1 VPVMLMDR
9 LLSRVVT
16 LALPVALCLI
26 FVPLGVAQD
35 FVSAVF
41 ATHPVAFYRLE
52 SLTGKS
58 QVGPTTYR
66 SLGGVAVAA
75 QGAPIGIANN
85 HALKLD
91 GHDGYIVTTQTGG
104 VGVAASM
111 MAWVNLSDLP
121 SSTGHF
127 FYVEGES
134 QNGNDLDLQ
143 FEDDNALRFFTAS
156 GGNLSYSPPPSTLV
170 NQWHMIVVTLDT
182 ATHTRAIYWDGK
194 LAATDKGGG
203 EAGKTGIFS
212 VGASTVFGGRF
223 FKGGIE
229 EAALWNRAL
238 AASEVTAIYATVKP
252 TAAPVVAR
260 SAPTSGTGP
269 FATTAKVE
277 AEDSKGPIAMK
288 REEQIAMM
296 FLTAI
301 ENIERDCQLRMQRAC
316 TMDELMAGTKPPTGP
331 GTERLKFDPKVD
343 PNYSYTFAAGGKAW
357 EAHANAKK
365 PGLMGFYYSSRGIGS
380 TVTTYNRSGSATAV
394 DTEITG
400 RGIEGDSFATR

>member
-1 VPVMLMDR
+1 
-9 LLSRVVT
+9 VT
-16 LALPVALCLI
+16 LALPVTLCLV
-26 FVPLGVAQD
+26 FVPPGAAQD
-35 FVSAVF
+35 FVTAVV

-52 SLTGKS
+52 SPTGKS
-58 QVGPTTYR
+58 QVGATTYR
-66 SLGGVAVAA
+66 SLGGVASAA
-75 QGAPIGIANN
+75 PGAPIGIANN
-85 HALKLD
+85 HFLKLD

-111 MAWVNLSDLP
+111 MAWVNLADLP

-143 FEDDNALRFFTAS
+143 FEDDNVLRFFTAS

-212 VGASTVFGGRF
+212 IGASTVFGGRF

-238 AASEVTAIYATVKP
+238 AASEITAIYATAKQ
-252 TAAPVVAR
+252 TAAPVA
-260 SAPTSGTGP
+260 AGTAATPGKGP

-277 AEDSKGPIAMK
+277 AEDSKGLIAMK

-301 ENIERDCQLRMQRAC
+301 ENIERDCQLRMMRAC
-316 TMDELMAGTKPPTGP
+316 TMDELLTGTKPATGP

-343 PNYSYTFAAGGKAW
+343 PNYTYTFAAGSMAW

-380 TVTTYNRSGSATAV
+380 TVTTYNRGGSASAV